1 MMEDRKEDK
10 EDSRHSRGL
19 KGEDFFSFICSTEEL
34 SNVFRRL
41 TGDVTAVL

>member
-19 KGEDFFSFICSTEEL
+19 KREDSSFICSTEEL

>member
-19 KGEDFFSFICSTEEL
+19 KGEDFFL
-34 SNVFRRL
+34 SSAPQRSCQMYL
-41 TGDVTAVL
+41 GD